1 MLQTT
6 EYIPNT
12 TQKSDKGN
20 NNPNS
25 LIWSEISDRKM
36 KPINYIIV
44 NGYWEVFHPHSK
56 LARYLSEIKGEI
68 KNLDDII
75 KLWNP
80 KCF

>member
-1 MLQTT
+1 
-6 EYIPNT
+6 
-12 TQKSDKGN
+12 
-20 NNPNS
+20 
-25 LIWSEISDRKM
+25 M